1 MRKSLPLYEFT
12 LPKTLSSQRQ
22 GNNFKNFLFQEQ
34 NTGENRKN
42 YKDHKLKKKK
52 NNSLSLTPPF
62 GHETQWTAALEVFAL
77 E

>member
-42 YKDHKLKKKK
+42 YKDHKLKKK
-52 NNSLSLTPPF
+52 
-62 GHETQWTAALEVFAL
+62 
-77 E
+77 

>member
-12 LPKTLSSQRQ
+12 LPKTLPSQRQ

-42 YKDHKLKKKK
+42 YKDHKKKKK
-52 NNSLSLTPPF
+52 EQFFNGLTPPF
-62 GHETQWTAALEVFAL
+62 GHETQSTAALEVFAL

>member
-12 LPKTLSSQRQ
+12 LLKTLSSQRQ

-42 YKDHKLKKKK
+42 YKDHKLKKK
-52 NNSLSLTPPF
+52 
-62 GHETQWTAALEVFAL
+62 
-77 E
+77 

>member
-12 LPKTLSSQRQ
+12 LPKTLPSQRQ

-42 YKDHKLKKKK
+42 YKDHK
-52 NNSLSLTPPF
+52 
-62 GHETQWTAALEVFAL
+62 
-77 E
+77 